1 MSKLLISAVRLYQ
14 LCISPLFPSRC
25 RFTPTCSEYFIQ
37 AVEKKGLIKGICLGI
52 KRLLSCHP
60 FNPGGYDPVE

>member
-1 MSKLLISAVRLYQ
+1 MSKLLISAIRFYQ

-25 RFTPTCSEYFIQ
+25 RFIPTCSEYFIQ
-37 AVEKKGLIKGICLGI
+37 AVEKKGLIKGTWLGI